1 MKKMIV
7 LFFSAAVLAFLLNAC
22 TTPAAETASHPAGIR
37 EDELKTAELF
47 ATQMLDGLFG
57 DSYEKFIKDLT
68 PEGRAKVTEPVFNTI
83 RSEVLKRMGTY
94 KSRVY
99 LGCLDRGIFNIY
111 LWKGSFEPSEQ
122 VLESLKIQKK
132 SKKDHSK
139 IRCPDPS
146 GNGQGGRK
154 MESLRVLS
162 AIVWNQNMTLSSF
175 Q

>member
-37 EDELKTAELF
+37 EDELKT
-47 ATQMLDGLFG
+47 DGLFG

-132 SKKDHSK
+132 SKKDLPK
-139 IRCPDPS
+139 FDVLIRLEM
-146 GNGQGGRK
+146 GRVDGK
-154 MESLRVLS
+154 WKVFGFYL
-162 AIVWNQNMTLSSF
+162 Q
-175 Q
+175 

>member
-1 MKKMIV
+1 
-7 LFFSAAVLAFLLNAC
+7 
-22 TTPAAETASHPAGIR
+22 
-37 EDELKTAELF
+37 
-47 ATQMLDGLFG
+47 MLDGLFG

-122 VLESLKIQKK
+122 VFESLKMQKK
-132 SKKDHSK
+132 SKKDLPK
-139 IRCPDPS
+139 FDVLIRLDM
-146 GNGQGGRK
+146 GRVDGK
-154 MESLRVLS
+154 WKVFGFYL
-162 AIVWNQNMTLSSF
+162 Q
-175 Q
+175 

>member
-1 MKKMIV
+1 
-7 LFFSAAVLAFLLNAC
+7 
-22 TTPAAETASHPAGIR
+22 
-37 EDELKTAELF
+37 
-47 ATQMLDGLFG
+47 MLDGLFG

-122 VLESLKIQKK
+122 VLESLKIQKRVK
-132 SKKDHSK
+132 RPSE

-146 GNGQGGRK
+146 GNGEGGRK

>member
-99 LGCLDRGIFNIY
+99 LGWLDRGIFNIY

-132 SKKDHSK
+132 SKKDLPK
-139 IRCPDPS
+139 FDVLIRLEM
-146 GNGQGGRK
+146 GRVDGK
-154 MESLRVLS
+154 WKVFGFYL
-162 AIVWNQNMTLSSF
+162 Q
-175 Q
+175 

>member
-68 PEGRAKVTEPVFNTI
+68 PEGRA
-83 RSEVLKRMGTY
+83 VLKRMGTY

-132 SKKDHSK
+132 SKKDLPK
-139 IRCPDPS
+139 FDVLIRLEM
-146 GNGQGGRK
+146 GRVDGK
-154 MESLRVLS
+154 WKVFGFYL
-162 AIVWNQNMTLSSF
+162 Q
-175 Q
+175 

>member
-22 TTPAAETASHPAGIR
+22 ATPAAETASHPAGIR

-132 SKKDHSK
+132 SKKDL
-139 IRCPDPS
+139 P
-146 GNGQGGRK
+146 
-154 MESLRVLS
+154 
-162 AIVWNQNMTLSSF
+162 
-175 Q
+175 